1 MSDHPLDDDP
11 QGVGRGVTDA
21 KQETAREES
30 HRRYQEWR
38 SNAIKSGIVK
48 DVLLHGVDKTFST
61 VEVARFFG
69 RTRMWVY
76 QNMKPDKSG
85 VPPFSYRDGTPIT
98 PERVP
103 MGSLQKRAWTLADIW
118 EIAKVWHRRTNIND
132 QELEEIMAK
141 ILVAE
146 FGETAFNL
154 PKQKKTS

>member
-1 MSDHPLDDDP
+1 MSE
-11 QGVGRGVTDA
+11 A
-21 KQETAREES
+21 IQETAKEES

-48 DVLLHGVDKTFST
+48 DVLLFGVEKTFST

-85 VPPFSYRDGTPIT
+85 VPPFSYRDGTPIV

-103 MGSLQKRAWTLADIW
+103 MGELQKRAWTLPEIW
-118 EIAKVWHRRTNIND
+118 EIAKIWHRRCNIND
-132 QELEEIMAK
+132 EELEEIMAK

-146 FGETAFNL
+146 FGEKAFTVG
-154 PKQKKTS
+154 KKTKK